1 MFSHSNKPIPSHN
14 PSGNVSRC
22 WCRGQTAPNLQEGTL
37 ALWSL
42 VDPSQAT
49 EIVKKAGPQTAGS
62 KAYQTPWVWMKRKEP
77 PMSTV
82 THCQPFCLSHTPCL
96 RAGVQGHVLQKAG
109 RACQRFFAL
118 SLLPTPLSPPS
129 VPLLPLHLLLLH
141 SHPPSSKIHIW
152 SASQTFRASKIWTVQ
167 DVWRSWE

>member
-1 MFSHSNKPIPSHN
+1 MLVQGTDSSK
-14 PSGNVSRC
+14 
-22 WCRGQTAPNLQEGTL
+22 LQEGTL

-49 EIVKKAGPQTAGS
+49 EIVKKAGPQTANS

-82 THCQPFCLSHTPCL
+82 THCQPFISLHHAWGQVFRNTCYRKRDAP
-96 RAGVQGHVLQKAG
+96 ANV
-109 RACQRFFAL
+109 FAL
-118 SLLPTPLSPPS
+118 SLLPTPLSPLPHQF
-129 VPLLPLHLLLLH
+129 PLLPLHLLLLH